1 MRRSSRTTIV
11 ALAVAMAWCAA
22 LTACGSPAA
31 RKDGALVVGATVY
44 PLEELVRNVGG
55 SSVHLVALVPPGEAA
70 HDFEPTARQLAALE
84 HADVVFY
91 LGHGFQPNLQHL
103 IEQLPAHVQTVDL
116 LDGLTLL
123 PATAPLPGTEG
134 ETDGETLVDGS
145 DPHVWLDPHNMQAMA
160 DTVSRVLSAD
170 RPDLS
175 TAITQRAGAYDR
187 DLTTLDKQL
196 TTGLAGCAS
205 TYLVTGH
212 RAFAYLA
219 ERYGLTQV
227 AIAGI
232 SPGAE
237 PSAKSLKAVA
247 GFAATHAVSTIF
259 FEENLPHDLARTVAE
274 EIGARTAVL
283 DPLESPSGTQRSAG
297 ATYLSL
303 MREDLATIQEG
314 LGCT

>member
-1 MRRSSRTTIV
+1 MRRRSQTT
-11 ALAVAMAWCAA
+11 AAAMVAA
-22 LTACGSPAA
+22 LLLLSVAACGTSNAPN
-31 RKDGALVVGATVY
+31 DGALVVGATVY
-44 PLEELVRNVGG
+44 PLEELVRQVAGP
-55 SSVHLVALVPPGEAA
+55 SVHLVTLVPPGEAA

-103 IEQLPAHVQTVDL
+103 IDALPQHVRRVDL
-116 LDGLTLL
+116 LEGLTLL
-123 PATAPLPGTEG
+123 PPSAPLPGTEG
-134 ETDGETLVDGS
+134 TTDGETLADGN

-160 DTVSRVLSAD
+160 AVVERVLAEA
-170 RPDLS
+170 RPDLHA
-175 TAITQRAGAYDR
+175 AITAGAQAYDGALTALDR
-187 DLTTLDKQL
+187 DLAN
-196 TTGLAGCAS
+196 GLAHCTS
-205 TYLVTGH
+205 PYLVTGH

-219 ERYGLTQV
+219 ARYGLTQV

-247 GFAATHAVSTIF
+247 QFARSHAVSTIF

-274 EIGARTAVL
+274 EIGATTAVL
-283 DPLESPSGTQRSAG
+283 DPLESPSGDQRAAG

-303 MREDLATIQEG
+303 MREDLATIRAG